1 MNTFASISIPWLMH
15 RQARSPT
22 ANPSWIRNPEIG
34 ISNDC
39 SCFWSTKLE
48 INWKMKWIYNFL
60 ALISQLVFHSNNKR
74 SITLS
79 KIFTLSK
86 TFTLSKSTLCQNFHF
101 EMIYESCINK
111 KENSNWS
118 LVGKT
123 FSWRLPGHLLV
134 SSSSWRTLSTR
145 SQWLTICKTDI
156 PKLCLVT
163 ETIEWSHT

>member
-1 MNTFASISIPWLMH
+1 MNTFTSISIPWFMH
-15 RQARSPT
+15 WQARSQR

-60 ALISQLVFHSNNKR
+60 ALISQLVFHSNNK
-74 SITLS
+74 
-79 KIFTLSK
+79 KIPHFVK
-86 TFTLSKSTLCQNFHF
+86 NFHFVKIYPFVKNIHF
-101 EMIYESCINK
+101 EMICESCIKK
-111 KENSNWS
+111 KENPNWS
-118 LVGKT
+118 LVGQT
-123 FSWRLPGHLLV
+123 FSWRLPGHLIV